1 VLKRLLFDENRV
13 VVLMIRLL
21 VLLVLLLL
29 LLLLLLNLNFL
40 QCEWCFLDCLNDDDD
55 EVEVDEEE
63 KVLHLVEEE

>member
-1 VLKRLLFDENRV
+1 MLKRLLFDENRV
-13 VVLMIRLL
+13 VVLMIKL
-21 VLLVLLLL
+21 LLLL

-55 EVEVDEEE
+55 DVEVDEEE

>member
-13 VVLMIRLL
+13 VVLMIKLL
-21 VLLVLLLL
+21 VSLLLLL

-40 QCEWCFLDCLNDDDD
+40 QCGWCFLDCLNDDDD

>member
-1 VLKRLLFDENRV
+1 MLKRLLFDENRV
-13 VVLMIRLL
+13 VVLMIKLL
-21 VLLVLLLL
+21 VLL

-40 QCEWCFLDCLNDDDD
+40 QCGWCFLDCLNDDDD

>member
-13 VVLMIRLL
+13 VVLMIKLL
-21 VLLVLLLL
+21 VLL

>member
-1 VLKRLLFDENRV
+1 MLKRLLFDENRV
-13 VVLMIRLL
+13 VVLMIK
-21 VLLVLLLL
+21 LLVLLLL